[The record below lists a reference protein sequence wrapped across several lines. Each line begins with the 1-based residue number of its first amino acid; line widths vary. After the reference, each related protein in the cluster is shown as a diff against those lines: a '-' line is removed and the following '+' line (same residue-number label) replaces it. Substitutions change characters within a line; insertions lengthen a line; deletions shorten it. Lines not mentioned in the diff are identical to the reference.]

1 MLIKLILIGAAL
13 GLLLILLQRRDAA
26 KTRAWKKLIMI
37 ALVAFA
43 VFSILNPDITST
55 IAHFV
60 GVGRGTDLLLYALVA
75 VFVYVVVGFYLNFRD
90 VQRQLTILA
99 RRLAIDEAMQ
109 RQHGAASDA
118 VPPSSD
124 G

>member
-1 MLIKLILIGAAL
+1 MLIKIILIVAAL
-13 GLLLILLQRRDAA
+13 GLLVILLQRRDAA

-43 VFSILNPDITST
+43 VFSILNPDFTST

-109 RQHGAASDA
+109 RHHGTAAEPP
-118 VPPSSD
+118 PPSPRS
-124 G
+124 